1 MAPITTS
8 ARSILRCGAVVPYQV
23 VVAGRDVE
31 AVPEVSVEAV
41 DAHGYF
47 PLIDQSLQCF
57 KHAFSGKRRCGAS
70 WVQGIS
76 LMVPLGNLCERSL
89 LRSPSLQH
97 TLLHLAV
104 YKRGILLIYLLP
116 LFDIN
121 QIIAINREIL
131 LLS

>member
-1 MAPITTS
+1 MYDKRLPRGEAS
-8 ARSILRCGAVVPYQV
+8 LFHLRL
-23 VVAGRDVE
+23 E
-31 AVPEVSVEAV
+31 KI
-41 DAHGYF
+41 YF
-47 PLIDQSLQCF
+47 TWYL
-57 KHAFSGKRRCGAS
+57 K
-70 WVQGIS
+70 GIF
-76 LMVPLGNLCERSL
+76 LMIFLGNLCERSL

-97 TLLHLAV
+97 TLLHLAM